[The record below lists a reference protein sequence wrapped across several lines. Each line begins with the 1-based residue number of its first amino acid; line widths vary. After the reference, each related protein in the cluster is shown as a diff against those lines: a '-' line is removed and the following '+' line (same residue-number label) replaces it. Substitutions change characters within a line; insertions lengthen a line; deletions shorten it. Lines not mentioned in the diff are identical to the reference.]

1 MQPSQLNDLMQ
12 QSARD
17 AVATAS
23 EQANISLDYSEDSV
37 RLVDK
42 TIAEIL
48 KKFPE
53 ESQEDKAVFT
63 ICNIF
68 GAYLGE
74 VFKKHHG
81 GQWQY
86 HDEDVNAP
94 SIYLNVDER
103 SYAFAGI
110 CYEKLVKNHSIS
122 VSKYYE
128 QAHKNS

>member
-1 MQPSQLNDLMQ
+1 MQPSQLNDLME
-12 QSARD
+12 QSAQD

-23 EQANISLDYSEDSV
+23 EQAGFSLDFSEDSIQ
-37 RLVDK
+37 LVDK

-48 KKFPE
+48 HKFPD

-81 GQWQY
+81 GEWQY
-86 HDEDVNAP
+86 SDADANAP
-94 SIYLNVDER
+94 SIYLKVNEH
-103 SYAFAGI
+103 SFAFAGI

-122 VSKYYE
+122 VAKYYE
-128 QAHKNS
+128 QAHINN